1 MTRTIAFGFWL
12 TLALVLAFITLPLVV
27 VVAASLSPTA
37 AVSFRPWDWTPIW
50 YGGLFDE
57 RWVQPFLLSVRI
69 AVLVAAISG
78 VLGTL
83 AALALVYER
92 VAGSSIIMAAL
103 LSPLSVPQIVK
114 GVAIVLFLSIIGL
127 QNLLGTPAL
136 IAAHVVLALPFVM
149 RMAVGA
155 LVNFDDNLDRAA
167 QILGAS
173 RAQRLFYVVLPLIK
187 PGVLSGVTFAF
198 IISFNNIPLS
208 VFLVRPGDTTL
219 PIAVINH
226 LEYSLDPIMAAVNV
240 ASMVFILGVILAFE
254 KLGGFSAQLHGGSK

>member
-1 MTRTIAFGFWL
+1 MTKVIAISFWAAL
-12 TLALVLAFITLPLVV
+12 ILVLAFIALPLLV

-37 AVSFRPWDWTPIW
+37 AVTFRPWEWTLVW
-50 YGGLFDE
+50 YGGLFEE
-57 RWVQPFLLSVRI
+57 RWVRPFLLSVEI
-69 AVLVAAISG
+69 AVIVAAISG
-78 VLGTL
+78 ALGTL
-83 AALALVYER
+83 AAFALVYER
-92 VAGSSIIMAAL
+92 IPGSGVIMAAL

-127 QNLLGTPAL
+127 QNMLGMPAL
-136 IAAHVVLALPFVM
+136 IAAHIVLALPFVM
-149 RMAVGA
+149 RMAAGA
-155 LVNFDDNLDRAA
+155 LANFDENLDRAA

-173 RAQRLFYVVLPLIK
+173 RRQRMLYVVLPLIK

-226 LEYSLDPIMAAVNV
+226 LEYSLDPVMAAVNV
-240 ASMVFILGVILAFE
+240 ASMIFVLMVILAFE

>member
-92 VAGSSIIMAAL
+92 VAGSSVIMAAL

-155 LVNFDDNLDRAA
+155 LINFDDNLDRAA